1 MGKPRIL
8 TPAEVRDLRK
18 DGIKTPDDL
27 WARVSENYGLQIKE
41 VSERTKVS
49 RTKLEDLLAA
59 EEGRATEFKE
69 EWLGESLWLWLKRLR
84 RLPLRLEGSMFV
96 ILLLLSLFLFRAL
109 KVREGLPS
117 PIGLQSRVFVAKRDL
132 KAGTALRQEDFD
144 TAYLV
149 SSGDYVPATE
159 QLTGYFLTQDI
170 AWGKALGF
178 THVRRQQLVATK
190 DIPAETGLGAC
201 AVNPAWTPYQANAL
215 TDLSQVE
222 RRTSRHPIPSGSV
235 VLFDYVK

>member
-27 WARVSENYGLQIKE
+27 WARVSENYGPQLKE
-41 VSERTKVS
+41 VSERTGVS

-69 EWLGESLWLWLKRLR
+69 GGLGEALRLWLKRLR
-84 RLPLRLEGSMFV
+84 RLPLGLEGSMFV
-96 ILLLLSLFLFRAL
+96 LLLLVVLFLFRAIE
-109 KVREGLPS
+109 VRESLPS
-117 PIGLQSRVFVAKRDL
+117 PIGLQSRVLVARRDL
-132 KAGTALRQEDFD
+132 KAGTALKPEDFD
-144 TAYLV
+144 AAYLV
-149 SSGDYVPATE
+149 SGEGYVPATE
-159 QLTGYFLTQDI
+159 QLAGYFLTRDI

-178 THVRRQQLVATK
+178 TDVKRQQLVAAK
-190 DIPAETGLGAC
+190 DIPAETTLGAGL
-201 AVNPAWTPYQANAL
+201 VNPAWTPYQANAL
-215 TDLSQVE
+215 TELGQVE
-222 RRTSRHPIPSGSV
+222 GRTSRHPIPSGSV